1 MRRIGSLLVALL
13 LVTATLTATAAGAAF
28 GGLSQQ
34 SVDPDVVVMTAD
46 VQADGDAQWTVAY
59 RIRLET
65 DNDTQ
70 AFEELQADIRAN
82 ETAYTDRFGDRMAGT
97 ARAAENATGR
107 EMAIENVSV
116 TATQESFGQTYGVVT
131 YRFQWTN
138 FAATD
143 DGRLT
148 AGDALSGL
156 FLDSETSLTLSWPA
170 GYGAQ
175 SVTPQPDDRSN
186 TSATWR
192 GQQQFGTD
200 EPRVVL
206 AQEGGGSGDGGLDTT
221 LVGGALVVVL
231 GLVGA
236 AYWARRSGLLAGDGG
251 DGREGD
257 EPAQQS
263 TAASEG
269 GASQSVTDDASG
281 AAGNAASAGA
291 AGNGAS
297 EPPADLLSNEE
308 QVLKLLNENG
318 GRIKQQEVASRLD
331 WTDAKTSQVIGGL
344 REDDELETFRIG
356 RENVVT
362 LPDTDVTETNGGDEN
377 DE

>member
-13 LVTATLTATAAGAAF
+13 LVTALLPATAAGAAF

-46 VQADGDAQWTVAY
+46 VQADGDAQWAVAY
-59 RIRLET
+59 RIRLAT

-116 TATQESFGQTYGVVT
+116 TARQESFGQTYGVVT
-131 YRFQWTN
+131 YRFRWTN
-138 FAATD
+138 FAATE

-156 FLDSETSLTLSWPA
+156 FLDSETSLTMSWPA
-170 GYGAQ
+170 GYSAQ
-175 SVTPQPDDRSN
+175 TVAPAPDDRSN

-206 AQEGGGSGDGGLDTT
+206 AQTGGGGGDGGLDTA
-221 LVGGALVVVL
+221 LVGGAVLVVL
-231 GLVGA
+231 ALVGG
-236 AYWARRSGLLAGDGG
+236 AYWARRSGLFGGG
-251 DGREGD
+251 DEGD
-257 EPAQQS
+257 EPVQQP

-269 GASQSVTDDASG
+269 GDGDTTTDTDS
-281 AAGNAASAGA
+281 AAAAGA

-297 EPPADLLSNEE
+297 APPAELLSNEE

-362 LPDTDVTETNGGDEN
+362 LPDTDVTETTDDEN
-377 DE
+377 GE